1 MVQEIQ
7 KLSGR
12 GKKVCPNCSTVTGPR
27 AFTCGNCNYNF
38 FPDKESKVKYVPQG
52 LTRGQKK
59 CPSCDEVNAARQIQ
73 CKCGF
78 HFQEKKV
85 VDVVITSTPVRK
97 EVEVREI
104 DWMTLT
110 KGDIIEVLSG
120 AGDHYIGE
128 SGKTYMADFGEY
140 TVVDVKPTGILATE
154 YNGHGTAFINMI
166 DNAPSISSMIKRE
179 KHLIK
184 MVQKASIPT
193 LGIS

>member
-1 MVQEIQ
+1 MA
-7 KLSGR
+7 R
-12 GKKVCPNCSTVTGPR
+12 GSKKCPNCSTVTGPR

-38 FPDKESKVKYVPQG
+38 FPNQEKKKNEYVPQG
-52 LTRGQKK
+52 LTRGKKK
-59 CPSCDEVNAARQIQ
+59 CPECNEINAARQIQ

-85 VDVVITSTPVRK
+85 VDVVITSTPVKK
-97 EVEVREI
+97 EVEIKEI
-104 DWMTLT
+104 DWTTLN

-128 SGKTYMADFGEY
+128 YGKTYMADFGEY
-140 TVVDVKPTGILATE
+140 TVIDVKPNGILATE
-154 YNGHGTAFINMI
+154 YEGHGTAFINMI

-179 KHLIK
+179 KHNIK

-193 LGIS
+193 QGIC